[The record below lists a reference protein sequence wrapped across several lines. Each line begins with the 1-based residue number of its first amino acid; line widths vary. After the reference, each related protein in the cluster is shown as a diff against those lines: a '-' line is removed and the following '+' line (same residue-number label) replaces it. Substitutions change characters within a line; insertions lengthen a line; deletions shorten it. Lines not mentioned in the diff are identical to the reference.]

1 MKYQQL
7 NHGFEGPVSTDL
19 QIAVR
24 RATDQ
29 NIDRLLRYGFENL
42 SKQTLRTF
50 FRVNKPQSRI
60 TTLSGDP

>member
-7 NHGFEGPVSTDL
+7 NHVFEGLVSTDL

-29 NIDRLLRYGFENL
+29 KIDRLLMYRFENI
-42 SKQTLRTF
+42 SKQTVSIF
-50 FRVNKPQSRI
+50 FLGK
-60 TTLSGDP
+60 